1 MATATNLIQLKPS
14 VIEEIKK
21 NLSAKNRLQ
30 FELHKSY
37 LTIQR
42 WLNENSSNLT
52 TATALKIISE
62 ELGCKIDDLLTGA

>member
-1 MATATNLIQLKPS
+1 MANAINQIQLRPE

-21 NLSAKNRLQ
+21 NLSVKNRLQ

-42 WLNENSSNLT
+42 WLNEKSSNLT
-52 TATALKIISE
+52 TAHALKIISE
-62 ELGCKIDDLLTGA
+62 ELEKSPNELLTEA